1 VLPPWRREK
10 RLLLRGPIAT
20 LGEAMR
26 ALRRGTRCRI
36 IVSNTLAR
44 FALVPFSTAVVGP
57 AAEEALASHVLRGTH
72 GERVD
77 AWRVRVAP
85 ARLGEQRLACALD
98 AALLDAIPGAAQ
110 AHGVQVS
117 AIEPAWA
124 VGFNAAYRRLPA
136 SCWFAVTEPGRL
148 VLGLQIDGEWRQL
161 AAERCG
167 DEPRPALRQ
176 ALAREATMAD
186 DPATARLPC
195 WVAHFPGPEPTVEA
209 LA

>member
-1 VLPPWRREK
+1 
-10 RLLLRGPIAT
+10 
-20 LGEAMR
+20 
-26 ALRRGTRCRI
+26 
-36 IVSNTLAR
+36 
-44 FALVPFSTAVVGP
+44 
-57 AAEEALASHVLRGTH
+57 
-72 GERVD
+72 
-77 AWRVRVAP
+77 VR
-85 ARLGEQRLACALD
+85 
-98 AALLDAIPGAAQ
+98 
-110 AHGVQVS
+110 VS

-148 VLGLQIDGEWRQL
+148 VLGLLIDGEWRSL

-167 DEPRPALRQ
+167 DQPRPALRQ

-186 DPATARLPC
+186 DPAAARLPC

>member
-36 IVSNTLAR
+36 IVSNALAR
-44 FALVPFSTAVVGP
+44 FALVPFSTG
-57 AAEEALASHVLRGTH
+57 
-72 GERVD
+72 VD

-167 DEPRPALRQ
+167 DEPRPALRR

-186 DPATARLPC
+186 DPAAARLPC